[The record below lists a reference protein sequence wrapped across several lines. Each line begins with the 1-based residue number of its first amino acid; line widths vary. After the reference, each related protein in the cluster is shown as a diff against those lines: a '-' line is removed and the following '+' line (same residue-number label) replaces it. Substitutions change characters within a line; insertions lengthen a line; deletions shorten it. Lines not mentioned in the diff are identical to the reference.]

1 MPPKDAGLRAH
12 DGVASHRAADGAG
25 PSIKGA
31 RTHARCISRGAVV
44 RFRALRPAPRGS
56 QKKLLAGSEEVIAQD
71 GHSPPGVACGEIVL
85 PTSRGFKYLI
95 F

>member
-1 MPPKDAGLRAH
+1 MLAASAGELWSGFARF
-12 DGVASHRAADGAG
+12 G
-25 PSIKGA
+25 P
-31 RTHARCISRGAVV
+31 
-44 RFRALRPAPRGS
+44 LLGS